1 MNRLYRSDK
10 DKFVAGVCGGLGEYL
25 HVDPLILRILFVLLA
40 LFQGVGFI
48 VYLVLW
54 LFTPT
59 ASAAALSQE
68 EIMRHNLSE
77 MGERAR
83 HLGEE
88 ARETL
93 HGQGASPWGN
103 QGHSNNRMFIG
114 GAILVGV
121 GLLVLL
127 GNFGLL
133 WWFNLGR
140 LWPLALIAVGV
151 VILLNNLKGKH

>member
-10 DKFVAGVCGGLGEYL
+10 DKFVAGVCGGLADYL

-40 LFQGVGFI
+40 LFQGVGFV

-59 ASAAALSQE
+59 ASSATLSQE
-68 EIMRHNLSE
+68 EIMRQNLSE

-83 HLGEE
+83 HLGHE
-88 ARETL
+88 AHDTL
-93 HGQGASPWGN
+93 HAHGSSPWVNHG
-103 QGHSNNRMFIG
+103 QSNNRMFIG
-114 GAILVGV
+114 GAILAGV

-127 GNFGLL
+127 GNLNLL